1 MPVLRLMAWWNSFCQ
16 VRDIKLSLMRTKL
29 LNDQELIVSY
39 LQGNEQALEKLILK
53 HKQKVYTSIYCMVK
67 DEYLAE
73 DIFQETFIK
82 VIDKLRSGKY
92 NEEGKFAP
100 WLMRI
105 AYNMCMD
112 HFRKTNREPGM
123 VTGDTEELFHHIAS
137 EETPVE
143 DHINLERLEGSL
155 KGLIEN
161 LPEEQKE
168 VVVLRHYFNFSF
180 KEVAE
185 KTNTPLNTCLG
196 RMRYALVNL
205 RKMMNEQ
212 ERLMRA

>member
-1 MPVLRLMAWWNSFCQ
+1 MH
-16 VRDIKLSLMRTKL
+16 TKI

-39 LQGNEQALEKLILK
+39 LRGNEQALEKLILK

-67 DEYLAE
+67 DEFLAE

-82 VIDKLRSGKY
+82 VIHKLRAGKY

-112 HFRKTNREPGM
+112 HFRRNSREPVM
-123 VTGDTEELFHHIAS
+123 ITGDNDELLHHIAN
-137 EETPVE
+137 EDIPVE
-143 DHINLERLEGSL
+143 EHIALENLEGSL

-161 LPEEQKE
+161 LPEEQRE
-168 VVVLRHYFNFSF
+168 VVMLRHYFNFSF
-180 KEVAE
+180 KEVAA

-205 RKMMNEQ
+205 RKMMGNQ
-212 ERLMRA
+212 EVLMRA